1 MRKTKF
7 FRKPHRIKRKKSIW
21 KNRFFWLTLLILII
35 FGVAFYLFIFSSFF
49 QVEEIIV
56 SGEERVSKDEIKFIV
71 KKNLEK
77 KILFFPTKSIFLV
90 NLDQIKEDV
99 LGSFPQIAEIEI
111 GRGFPNGLNI
121 IAVERLAVAN
131 FCKNDNC
138 FLLDNEGVIFD
149 PVRNDISNG
158 VEETQLEGDLI
169 KIIDKQKI
177 DDIAVL
183 GEKVIEKDYLE
194 KILKIQKNLSEEL
207 EIGTEEF
214 IVFSE
219 RLNVKTAEGWEIYF
233 DQKGDLNWQITKLS
247 LVLKEKI
254 PPENRKDLEYIELR
268 FGDLASFRYR

>member
-7 FRKPHRIKRKKSIW
+7 FRKPYRIKRKKSIL

-56 SGEERVSKDEIKFIV
+56 SGEERVSKDEIESIV
-71 KKNLEK
+71 EKKLEK

-90 NLDQIKEDV
+90 NLNQIKEDI

-111 GRGFPNGLNI
+111 GRGFPDALNI
-121 IAVERLAVAN
+121 IAIERLAIAT
-131 FCKNDNC
+131 FCQKEKC
-138 FLLDNEGVIFD
+138 SLLDNEGIIF
-149 PVRNDISNG
+149 
-158 VEETQLEGDLI
+158 EETKITGDLT
-169 KIIDKQKI
+169 KIRDGQEIDSTF
-177 DDIAVL
+177 VL

-194 KILKIQKNLSEEL
+194 KILKIQENLSEEL
-207 EIGTEEF
+207 EIRTEEF

-219 RLNVKTAEGWEIYF
+219 RLNVKTTEGWEIYF
-233 DQKGDLNWQITKLS
+233 DPKGDLNWQITKLS

-268 FGDLASFRYR
+268 FGDLAPFRYRD